1 MYKVELTKSDK
12 LPKVYMYEGISLK
25 TLCGLCILDNTDGIF
40 CTVLQRLYLSYSS
53 SNSMKRVERVS
64 FAQGMICYLRIKV
77 VCHNSKSNQ
86 NKTIFFFYWHDIR
99 FFLYI
104 KGKQYYN
111 IDLCQIRR
119 NFDIVL
125 LNLISNVVFLAVLC

>member
-53 SNSMKRVERVS
+53 SNSMKRVE
-64 FAQGMICYLRIKV
+64 
-77 VCHNSKSNQ
+77 
-86 NKTIFFFYWHDIR
+86 T
-99 FFLYI
+99 
-104 KGKQYYN
+104 
-111 IDLCQIRR
+111 
-119 NFDIVL
+119 
-125 LNLISNVVFLAVLC
+125 